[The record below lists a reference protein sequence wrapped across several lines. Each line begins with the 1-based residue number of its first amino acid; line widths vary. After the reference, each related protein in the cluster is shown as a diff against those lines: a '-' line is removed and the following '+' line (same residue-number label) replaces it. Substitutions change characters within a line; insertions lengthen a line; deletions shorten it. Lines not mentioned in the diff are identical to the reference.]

1 MSLHE
6 QGSGA
11 PRPQT
16 LSSAVDRGVRAVLIS
31 SLLICLILVALLGW
45 VSIISQPQIKSSE
58 RALLAL
64 QAGHA
69 AMLDQETGL
78 RAFLVSGDLTYL
90 QPYNS
95 GRGDLAQANTR
106 LLAEATGPRL
116 AQSIATVQ
124 LSQQQWVDEWA
135 AAAASGTRSTPG
147 DPAAQAAFLRAGKV
161 LFDRYRT
168 GQQQAVDL
176 TSATVIGQR
185 HRRDQLLVATLV
197 AVIAVAAL
205 AAALSVRR
213 RSALRREVLVPV
225 AALLRGLASV
235 SQGRLD
241 HHVEASGPRE
251 LVEVIDGFNQM
262 TAAMQVANTAADQR
276 EVLIGAQAERLQGIL
291 SMVREIGGSLNLKYV
306 LISIVNAA
314 ASVSQVE
321 RVVVW
326 LVTAE
331 GTAIEPRWDSVS
343 GPAVT
348 EQTTDLGVGVVGR
361 AAKYGRA
368 TYAGAAPADG
378 AAPSIAVPL
387 VVGARIIGVLQLVR
401 AADQP
406 LSDEQIE
413 VIETLAIHAATAIE
427 AARLHEGAEH
437 ASEHDALTR
446 LANRRRLESDL
457 DAECERSLRY
467 ARPLSFIM
475 LDLDH
480 FKTVNDTYGH
490 ARGDD
495 VLQSVAALITD
506 LLRSTDTAYR
516 YGGEEIAVIVRESD
530 THSAQ
535 VLAERLRS
543 RIESAFAGPG
553 ETGVTASLGIASM
566 PTDAATP
573 QGLVEAADV
582 AMYTAKQQGRNRIV
596 VAGAPATATAT

>member
-6 QGSGA
+6 QGSDA
-11 PRPQT
+11 PRPET
-16 LSSAVDRGVRAVLIS
+16 LSSAVDRGVRAVVIG
-31 SLLICLILVALLGW
+31 SLLISLILVALLGW
-45 VSIISQPQIKSSE
+45 VSIVSQPQIKSSE

-64 QAGHA
+64 QSGHA

-78 RAFLVSGDLTYL
+78 RAFLVNGDLTYL

-95 GRGDLAQANTR
+95 GRGDLARANTQ

-124 LSQQQWVDEWA
+124 LAQQQWVDEWA
-135 AAAASGTRSTPG
+135 APAASGTRSTPG

-176 TSATVIGQR
+176 TSATVVGQR

-197 AVIAVAAL
+197 AVIAVTAL
-205 AAALSVRR
+205 TAALSVRR

-225 AALLRGLASV
+225 TALLQGLASV

-241 HHVEASGPRE
+241 HHVHASGPRE

-326 LVTAE
+326 LVTAD
-331 GTAIEPRWDSVS
+331 GTALEPRWDSVS
-343 GPAVT
+343 GSAVT

-401 AADQP
+401 ADDQP

-413 VIETLAIHAATAIE
+413 VVETLAIHAATAIE

-573 QGLVEAADV
+573 QGLVEAADA

-596 VAGAPATATAT
+596 VAGAPATVAH